1 LCNSK
6 KPGIFHEGGKMMKRS
21 AIVLAL
27 ISLVLVMGSVSF
39 AETHGKEACPFCGME
54 KEKFGYSWMVLEY
67 DDGKKQGFCSIHCAS
82 LDLALN
88 IDKTPSKIYV
98 GDYKS
103 KKLIDAEKAYWV
115 IGGNKP
121 GVMTKRAKWAFA
133 DKKEAEVFMKENGG
147 AAATFDE
154 AMKAAYEDMYTD
166 TKMIRDK
173 RKMMKMRKMEQK

>member
-1 LCNSK
+1 
-6 KPGIFHEGGKMMKRS
+6 MMKRS
-21 AIVLAL
+21 AIVLII
-27 ISLVLVMGSVSF
+27 ISLVLVIGSVSF

-54 KEKFGYSWMVLEY
+54 KEKFGHSWMVLEY

-82 LDLALN
+82 IDLALN
-88 IDKTPSKIYV
+88 IDKTPVKIRV
-98 GDYKS
+98 GDYKT

-121 GVMTKRAKWAFA
+121 GVMTKRAKWAFENKSDA
-133 DKKEAEVFMKENGG
+133 DAFIKENRG